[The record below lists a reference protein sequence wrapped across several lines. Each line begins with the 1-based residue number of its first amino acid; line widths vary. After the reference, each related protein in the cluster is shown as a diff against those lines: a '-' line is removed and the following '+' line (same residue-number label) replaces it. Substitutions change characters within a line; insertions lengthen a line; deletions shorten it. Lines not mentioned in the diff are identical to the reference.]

1 MPRNDHGVSTLTITI
16 IVVSVILAGVA
27 AILIMHQHEVATRPA
42 SVVASRQPLTT
53 EQKAY
58 LSSFAFGDFHMSQA
72 ANFLNDTVTYLDGS
86 VTNQGAKPVRTLDVQ
101 LEFVDSLN
109 QVVLRDTVHPL
120 EGRTAPLQPG
130 ETYAFRV
137 TFEHMPA
144 DWNQAAPT
152 AKAVYLEF

>member
-1 MPRNDHGVSTLTITI
+1 MT
-16 IVVSVILAGVA
+16 A
-27 AILIMHQHEVATRPA
+27 
-42 SVVASRQPLTT
+42 

-58 LSSFAFGDFHMSQA
+58 LSSFAFRRLPYESAA

-101 LEFVDSLN
+101 LKFVDSLN

-120 EGRTAPLQPG
+120 EDRTTPLQPG

-144 DWNQAAPT
+144 DWNQAAPYG
-152 AKAVYLEF
+152 KSGVLGVLGN